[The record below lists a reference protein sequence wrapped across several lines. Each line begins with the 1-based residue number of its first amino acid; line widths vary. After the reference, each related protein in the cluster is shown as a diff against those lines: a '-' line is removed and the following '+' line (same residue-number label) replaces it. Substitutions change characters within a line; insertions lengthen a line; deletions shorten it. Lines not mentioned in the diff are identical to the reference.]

1 MLIVDRLATAIRNW
15 AAKSGLENQ
24 AWSEVQ
30 QLTAGSPADAEKKM
44 KQLLA
49 SVESGEAFC
58 LAGRGDDRAAGD
70 QASKNP
76 DRHPG

>member
-30 QLTAGSPADAEKKM
+30 QLTAGSPADAEK
-44 KQLLA
+44 
-49 SVESGEAFC
+49 
-58 LAGRGDDRAAGD
+58 R
-70 QASKNP
+70 
-76 DRHPG
+76 